1 MQAIITRYLPP
12 TQTKPARIKVF
23 CSRDSITVTEDC
35 SHEHAHIMAAKI
47 LINKFR
53 IEDDNAANKTNSSKW
68 SLTFVTGSMPSG
80 DYCHLQF

>member
-12 TQTKPARIKVF
+12 TQTKPARLKAF
-23 CSRDSITVTEDC
+23 CSRGSITVTEDC
-35 SHEHAHIMAAKI
+35 SREHAHIMAAKI

-68 SLTFVTGSMPSG
+68 SLTFVTGMMPSG